1 MESIYLAGDCFW
13 CTEAIFKSLKGVT
26 RVIPGYIGGE
36 TSEPTYNAVCSG
48 HSGHAEAVECYF
60 DEKIISLNDILEVFF
75 ATHDPT
81 QLNRQGNDVGT
92 QYRSAIFCKNNDQ
105 KAKVENFIKE
115 LQGNYEKPIVTEVT
129 INNDFFHAEN
139 YHIDYYNKNKNVPYC
154 QLVIK
159 PKLYKFQQKYKKN

>member
-1 MESIYLAGDCFW
+1 MQSIYLGGGCFW
-13 CTEAIFKSLKGVT
+13 CTEAIFKMVKGVNN
-26 RVIPGYIGGE
+26 VLPGYIGGNIINPSYQE
-36 TSEPTYNAVCSG
+36 VCSG
-48 HSGHAEAVECYF
+48 ESGHAEAVECVF
-60 DEKIISLNDILEVFF
+60 NETIIDLKEVLDIFF
-75 ATHDPT
+75 STHDPT

-115 LQGNYEKPIVTEVT
+115 LQGSYEKPIVTEVT